1 MKKSILTI
9 LLLLCST
16 CVYSSPLDVVTG
28 VNAVSGVV
36 TGAVIT
42 KTATDNSKKVSDAIV
57 RNIDA
62 QTENIKKGGGLQ
74 IVRQPDGSAKV
85 YQNGIEVKTNAD
97 PNSPEY
103 KMGLKM
109 AESMSNY
116 FERKD
121 AKAKLKEI
129 QAVAKIENDTETL
142 AIIKKYKKA
151 GAVVTLK
158 KLEEQKA
165 NQAKE
170 EK

>member
-1 MKKSILTI
+1 MKKNALTI
-9 LLLLCST
+9 LLLLSCT
-16 CVYSSPLDVVTG
+16 CVYASTMDVITG
-28 VNAVSGVV
+28 VSAVSSVV
-36 TGAVIT
+36 TGAVMT
-42 KTATDNSKKVSDAIV
+42 KTVTDSSKKVNDALV

-62 QTENIKKGGGLQ
+62 QTENIKKVEGLKV
-74 IVRQPDGSAKV
+74 VRQPDGTAKV
-85 YQNGIEVKTNAD
+85 YQNGVEVTTTAD

-121 AKAKLKEI
+121 AQAKLKEI
-129 QAVAKIENDTETL
+129 KAVAKIENDTETL
-142 AIIKKYKKA
+142 EIIKKYKKA

-165 NQAKE
+165 SQVKE

>member
-1 MKKSILTI
+1 MKKTILTI
-9 LLLLCST
+9 SLLLCST
-16 CVYSSPLDVVTG
+16 CVYASPLDVVTG
-28 VNAVSGVV
+28 VSAVNSIV
-36 TGAVIT
+36 TGAVMT
-42 KTATDNSKKVSDAIV
+42 KTVSDNSKKLNDAFV

-62 QTENIKKGGGLQ
+62 QTENIKNGKGLQ

-85 YQNGIEVKTNAD
+85 YQNGVEVKTNAD

-121 AKAKLKEI
+121 AQAKLKEI
-129 QAVAKIENDTETL
+129 KAVAKIENDTETL
-142 AIIKKYKKA
+142 EIIKKYKKA

-165 NQAKE
+165 NQVKE
-170 EK
+170 DK